1 MEGNIPVT
9 LIIAEA
15 GTGHVGPN
23 DAWRRVDAQILI
35 EAAAKAGADMVKFQ
49 AFFDEPLFCPVEGDE
64 KRRERWRNT
73 FLSPGEWLNLHQHA
87 KEAGIDLILSVFS
100 ETGVKLLK
108 EMKPRYVK
116 VASRAANSFPYHEL
130 EGPFII
136 STGMGK
142 PDYVD
147 AAWLQCTSSYPSGM
161 VHWIAEFEGL
171 SDHSG
176 TIWPGLDAIFRGAR
190 FLEVH
195 FTVPGTDPGPDRP
208 VCLDFDQLKLLCEAR
223 DAAATMHGNIGGVEK
238 ADTGTS

>member
-1 MEGNIPVT
+1 MT

-35 EAAAKAGADMVKFQ
+35 EAAAKAGADMVKCQ

-64 KRRERWRNT
+64 KRWERWRNT
-73 FLSPGEWLNLHQHA
+73 FLSPGDWLNLHQHA

-100 ETGVKLLK
+100 ETGVNLLK

-116 VASRAANSFPYHEL
+116 VASRATNSFPYHEL

-136 STGMGK
+136 STGMGA
-142 PDYVD
+142 PPISGGER
-147 AAWLQCTSSYPSGM
+147 LQCSPVYPSSMIPWDGS
-161 VHWIAEFEGL
+161 HEGL

-176 TIWPGLDAIFRGAR
+176 TIWPGMDAIFRGAK
-190 FLEVH
+190 FLEAH
-195 FTVPGTDPGPDRP
+195 FTIPGTDSGPDRP
-208 VCLDFDQLKLLCEAR
+208 VCLDFNQLKLLCEAR

>member
-1 MEGNIPVT
+1 MT

-15 GTGHVGPN
+15 GTGHVGPK
-23 DAWRRVDAQILI
+23 DAWRRVNAQILI

-49 AFFDEPLFCPVEGDE
+49 AFFDEPLFCPVKGDE
-64 KRRERWRNT
+64 KRWERWRNT

-116 VASRAANSFPYHEL
+116 VASRAAKSFPYHEL

-136 STGMGK
+136 STGMGSPLLVK
-142 PDYVD
+142 HGNP
-147 AAWLQCTSSYPSGM
+147 AWLQCEAQYPSPL
-161 VHWIAEFEGL
+161 IAWDGYHGL

-176 TIWPGLDAIFRGAR
+176 TIWPGMGAIFRGAK

-195 FTVPGTDPGPDRP
+195 FTIPGTDPGPDRP
-208 VCLDFDQLKLLCEAR
+208 VCIDFDQLKLLCEAR

-238 ADTGTS
+238 ADTRTS